1 MDRTN
6 TDEHELE
13 NEEKLIAELKLGSQ
27 KAFDEIY
34 RMYSMRL
41 FAYCFQFSKTVE
53 DAEEIVQD
61 VFLQLWLQ
69 RENIQ
74 QTKTLRAL
82 LFIMS
87 KYKLINAY
95 RKKVNSVLYEDYV
108 ICNNEF
114 KVADG
119 SHQLEY
125 RDFVGMISKVIKKL
139 PDTQQ
144 KVIKLSRFNNLSNK
158 EVAEKLSLSEQ
169 TVKNQLSVGL
179 KTLKL
184 HLAKVLGYTL
194 IILFVNF

>member
-1 MDRTN
+1 MEQTN
-6 TDEHELE
+6 IEKHEQE
-13 NEEKLIAELKLGSQ
+13 YEQRLIAELKEGSQ

-34 RMYSMRL
+34 RMYSARL

-61 VFLQLWLQ
+61 VFLQLWLY
-69 RENIQ
+69 REDIQ

-87 KYKLINAY
+87 KNKLINAY

-108 ICNNEF
+108 LYNNDFE
-114 KVADG
+114 VID
-119 SHQLEY
+119 SSDRLEY
-125 RDFVGMISKVIKKL
+125 MDFVDMLEKEIKKL

-158 EVAEKLSLSEQ
+158 EVAQKLELSEQ

-179 KTLKL
+179 KALKK
-184 HLAKVLGYTL
+184 HLNKVIEYTL
-194 IILFVNF
+194 FIVFVNL